1 MTRILLVED
10 CPQDVWFVREALS
23 EAGKIDLDVVSN
35 GNDVIPS
42 LERAAALP
50 DLILLDLNLPGCR
63 GDQVLRAIR
72 ARPAMSR
79 VPIVILSSSRSPED
93 VRRCYEDHANSYI
106 VKPLEYDDFRDAIL
120 SLERFWFETAT
131 LPS

>member
-1 MTRILLVED
+1 MTRVLLVED
-10 CPQDVWFVREALS
+10 SPHDVQFVREALS
-23 EAGKIDLDVVSN
+23 ESGKVELDVLSN
-35 GNDVIPS
+35 GNEVIPV
-42 LERAAALP
+42 LESGAALP

-72 ARPAMSR
+72 ARPRMSR
-79 VPIVILSSSRSPED
+79 VPVVILSSSRAPED

-106 VKPLEYDDFRDAIL
+106 VKPLEYDEFRNAIL

-131 LPS
+131 LPG

>member
-1 MTRILLVED
+1 MSRVLLVED
-10 CPQDVWFVREALS
+10 SPHDARFVREALS
-23 EAGKIDLDVVSN
+23 ESGNVELEVVSN
-35 GNDVIPS
+35 GSDVIPA
-42 LERAAALP
+42 LERGAGLP

-63 GDQVLRAIR
+63 GEEVLRAIR
-72 ARPAMSR
+72 ARPSTRR
-79 VPIVILSSSRSPED
+79 VPVVILSSSRAPED

-106 VKPLEYDDFRDAIL
+106 VKPLEYDDFRAAIL